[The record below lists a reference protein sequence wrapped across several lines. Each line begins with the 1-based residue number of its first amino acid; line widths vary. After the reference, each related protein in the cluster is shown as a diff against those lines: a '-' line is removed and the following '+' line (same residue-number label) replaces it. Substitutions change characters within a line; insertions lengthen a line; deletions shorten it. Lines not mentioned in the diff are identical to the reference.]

1 MNKKVLAKTTLEKMG
16 NEDTILL
23 FIGNHSQRSY

>member
-1 MNKKVLAKTTLEKMG
+1 MNKKVLAKTTLEQMG

-23 FIGNHSQRSY
+23 FIDNHSQRSY